1 MTNAFA
7 DNWLKIHHMQ
17 LFLELFVNFHK
28 EVMLSSKHIA
38 RRDVD
43 IIIGIIKI
51 FTVAIG
57 TITIAETI
65 NVIMI

>member
-1 MTNAFA
+1 
-7 DNWLKIHHMQ
+7 MQ

-28 EVMLSSKHIA
+28 EEMLSSKHIA

-51 FTVAIG
+51 FIVVIG